1 MVRFLNVRML
11 LHLLEHPMRLEFLP
25 PHTLTAIAWA
35 LRDTH
40 GNNALAVADRT
51 IGELVDD
58 GEDIV
63 ADAWRCLRSVLE
75 DVMNN
80 RLARHHTTVH

>member
-1 MVRFLNVRML
+1 
-11 LHLLEHPMRLEFLP
+11 MRLEFLP